1 MRKQQGNGS
10 LKGKK
15 ILKQLKDTINE
26 AEPITPTLIRNKEGW
41 IGKLRFKRVKRVKLT
56 ERGKR
61 IMDNNIFESD
71 QKNPLKK
78 IEDIKKY
85 EGAMADMNKYV
96 NFGKVSGKEMTMHPI
111 CHELIKCR
119 KS

>member
-15 ILKQLKDTINE
+15 ITINE
-26 AEPITPTLIRNKEGW
+26 AEPITPSLMRNKEGW
-41 IGKLRFKRVKRVKLT
+41 IGKLRFKRVKRVKLI

-85 EGAMADMNKYV
+85 EGAMADMDKYV
-96 NFGKVSGKEMTMHPI
+96 KFWEGFLGK
-111 CHELIKCR
+111 R
-119 KS
+119 